1 MLCGQED
8 KGMVVNKNQISE
20 ENGLAVHH
28 RYSEGEPE
36 LRSEDSRIVGRPALD
51 LQATRDGD
59 KVMLVGSVKATIEY
73 DCDRCLTAF
82 SAPLDQ
88 SFDLLY
94 VPAVRPASA
103 QEEKELDSDDL
114 STAFYQDDV
123 IDLDDMVR
131 EQIELALPMTRL
143 CDEQCRGLCPEC
155 GANLNEQRCDCSIE
169 QVDPRWAALK
179 ELKSDN

>member
-1 MLCGQED
+1 
-8 KGMVVNKNQISE
+8 MVVNINQISE
-20 ENGLAVHH
+20 EDGLAVHH
-28 RYSEGEPE
+28 RYNEGEPE
-36 LRSEDSRIVGRPALD
+36 LRSEDSRIKGRTALD
-51 LQATRDGD
+51 LQATREGD
-59 KVMLVGSVKATIEY
+59 KVRLVGSVKATVEY

-82 SAPLDQ
+82 STPLDQ
-88 SFDLLY
+88 SFDLSY

-103 QEEKELDSDDL
+103 QEEKELASDDL

-123 IDLDDMVR
+123 IDLDDVVR

-155 GANLNEQRCDCSIE
+155 GANLNEHQCDCSFE
-169 QVDPRWAALK
+169 QVDPRWAALR